1 MKTNNTFTKAAFA
14 AILLLAGAAVAQ
26 QVAAPEAAAAAAGPI
41 EPGGIFGMRWA
52 QIFEFGGS
60 VLWVIIGVSVLTVAY
75 ILWLFPM
82 VRVHGAVPDRFSQ
95 EVLDLIHEGNLL
107 EAESLCD
114 GRACAFSEVAKRAI
128 AFCRTTPHADPVLLK
143 EVIAGEG
150 STQAAKIM
158 ARPERL
164 QHVITIAPM
173 LGLLGTVI
181 GMLSSFISIAGDV
194 AAAKPVLLAQGMAKA
209 IITTIAG
216 LIVAIATSFFY
227 AWFNSRA
234 EAAVY
239 RLSGT
244 ADDLL
249 TALLTYQ
256 QTR

>member
-1 MKTNNTFTKAAFA
+1 MKRFLF
-14 AILLLAGAAVAQ
+14 LLAVAVAAPMTVLAQTAAVAAPD
-26 QVAAPEAAAAAAGPI
+26 AAEFPI
-41 EPGGIFGMRWA
+41 ERGGIFGMKFTE
-52 QIFEFGGS
+52 ILEYGGT
-60 VLWVIIGVSVLTVAY
+60 VLWVIIVVSVLAMAY

-82 VRVHGAVPDRFSQ
+82 MRVRGAVPPRFAQ

-107 EAESLCD
+107 EAEAQCD
-114 GRACAFSEVAKRAI
+114 ARSCEFSAVAKRAI
-128 AFCRTTPHADPVLLK
+128 AFCRSTPHADPVLLK

-150 STQAAKIM
+150 SMQAAKIM
-158 ARPERL
+158 ARPLRL
-164 QHVITIAPM
+164 THFISIAPM

-216 LIVAIATSFFY
+216 LIVAIVTSVFY
-227 AWFNSRA
+227 AWFTHRA
-234 EAAVY
+234 EVAAH
-239 RLSGT
+239 RLGSA